1 MDFPLD
7 ITPTDEKT
15 GQKLE
20 RQNCFANQCCF
31 SFNLSCLIH
40 KVPLLL
46 QVTDGGCS
54 SSAKL

>member
-7 ITPTDEKT
+7 ITTTDKKT

-20 RQNCFANQCCF
+20 RQNCFANQCYFNF
-31 SFNLSCLIH
+31 SLSCLIH
-40 KVPLLL
+40 KVPQLLR
-46 QVTDGGCS
+46 VIDGGCS